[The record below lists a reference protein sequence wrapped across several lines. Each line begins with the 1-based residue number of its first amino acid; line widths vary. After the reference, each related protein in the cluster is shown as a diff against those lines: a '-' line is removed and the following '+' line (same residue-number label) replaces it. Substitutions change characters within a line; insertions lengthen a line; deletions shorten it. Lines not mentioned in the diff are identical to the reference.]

1 MVQAVS
7 NLLHNAIKFTDRGG
21 QVHISVGAD
30 ERNHGSVRVKDSGT
44 GISSESLPSVFE
56 PFMQSKETIGRSQGG
71 LGLGLALTRGLVE
84 LQGGTVSAHS
94 DGPGLGSVFTI
105 EMPRISI
112 TGKSDPDVPSVAN
125 AESLHSRRILIVE
138 DLHDAAATLQLLLQM
153 MGHTVAVAHD
163 GKAGL
168 EKANSFNPEI
178 ILCDIGLPGDLDGY
192 EVARTLRS
200 SLPLR
205 RLHLVAMTG
214 FGTQDDK
221 DKAERAGFDTHL
233 TKPVDPSILESLIAQ
248 IPKRG

>member
-1 MVQAVS
+1 
-7 NLLHNAIKFTDRGG
+7 
-21 QVHISVGAD
+21 
-30 ERNHGSVRVKDSGT
+30 
-44 GISSESLPSVFE
+44 
-56 PFMQSKETIGRSQGG
+56 
-71 LGLGLALTRGLVE
+71 
-84 LQGGTVSAHS
+84 
-94 DGPGLGSVFTI
+94 
-105 EMPRISI
+105 
-112 TGKSDPDVPSVAN
+112 
-125 AESLHSRRILIVE
+125 
-138 DLHDAAATLQLLLQM
+138 M

-178 ILCDIGLPGDLDGY
+178 ILCDIGVPGDLDGY